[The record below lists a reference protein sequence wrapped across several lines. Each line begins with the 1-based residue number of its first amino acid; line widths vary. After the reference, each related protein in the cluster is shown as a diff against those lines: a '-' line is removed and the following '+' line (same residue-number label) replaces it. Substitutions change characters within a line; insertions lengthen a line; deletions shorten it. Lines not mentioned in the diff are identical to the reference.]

1 MGYVMP
7 SIRGCVMP
15 TSKQLSGGA
24 VVDTPLLEIED
35 LRTHFF
41 TNEGVIKAVD
51 GVHFTVNVG
60 QILGLVGESGSGKSA
75 TALSIMR
82 LIPEPPGKIVAGA
95 IRLFGEDILGKTAA
109 ELRHIRGDRISMVF
123 QDPMTSLDP
132 VFTIRQQLIEALR
145 YHRKLRKKVAY
156 EQSIA
161 MLRQVGIPSPEER
174 IKEYPH
180 QFSGGMR
187 QRVMI
192 AMALLC
198 HPDLLIADEP
208 TTALDVTIEAQILD
222 LLRDIRA
229 ALGTAIIII
238 THDLRVV
245 VNLCDLVAVMYAG
258 KIVEAG
264 EVRTI
269 FSQPRHPYTRG
280 LLQSIPTPGR
290 KTALTP
296 IPGRPPNLAHLSPG
310 CSFASRCPAAM
321 DVCVQQEPPE
331 RQVAPGH
338 RVKCFLA
345 EP

>member
-1 MGYVMP
+1 MDA
-7 SIRGCVMP
+7 
-15 TSKQLSGGA
+15 T
-24 VVDTPLLEIED
+24 LLLQID
-35 LRTHFF
+35 NLCTYFF

-51 GVHFTVNVG
+51 GVSFTLNTG
-60 QILGLVGESGSGKSA
+60 QILGIVGESGSGKSA

-82 LIPEPPGKIVAGA
+82 LIPDPPGKIVSGA
-95 IRLFGEDILGKTAA
+95 IRLWGEDVLSKTASDM
-109 ELRHIRGDRISMVF
+109 RRIRGERVSMVF

-132 VFTIRQQLIEALR
+132 VFTVGQQLTEGLI

-161 MLRQVGIPSPEER
+161 MLHQVGIASPEER

-222 LLRDIRA
+222 LLRHIRQT
-229 ALGTAIIII
+229 LGTAIILI

-245 VNLCDLVAVMYAG
+245 VNLCDMVAVMYAG
-258 KIVEAG
+258 KVIEAG
-264 EVRTI
+264 EVQTI
-269 FSQPRHPYTRG
+269 FSNPRHPYTLG
-280 LLQSIPTPGR
+280 LLNSIPTVGR
-290 KTALTP
+290 KAALTP
-296 IPGRPPNLAHLSPG
+296 ITGRPPNLAALPPG
-310 CSFASRCPAAM
+310 CSFAPRCPSVM
-321 DVCVQQEPPE
+321 DICVRQEPE
-331 RQVAPGH
+331 ARQLASGQV
-338 RVKCFLA
+338 VKCFLA
-345 EP
+345 E